1 MAVVTIIRCGYL
13 RTVATVTAMPLR
25 LDVLVP
31 ERLMVC
37 DWQHHEEAV
46 RA

>member
-1 MAVVTIIRCGYL
+1 MICLSRYL
-13 RTVATVTAMPLR
+13 RPVATVTAMALR
-25 LDVLVP
+25 LDVVVLP